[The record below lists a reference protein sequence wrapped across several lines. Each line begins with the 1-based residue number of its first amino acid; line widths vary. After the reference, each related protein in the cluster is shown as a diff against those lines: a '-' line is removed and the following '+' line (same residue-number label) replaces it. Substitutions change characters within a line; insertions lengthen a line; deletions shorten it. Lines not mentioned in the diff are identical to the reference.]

1 MDRRESLKSLLAGTA
16 GAGLLL
22 AGCNPELSEETQKAI
37 SKGTSNYGRTPKEA
51 AHDATLNA
59 QQYFNAHEMSTL
71 GVLTALILPNNGT
84 HKSAA
89 EVGVPEFIEFMA
101 KEVPSFQLTLRG
113 GLAWL
118 DHESNTR
125 FGSAFK
131 DAPETNQHEL
141 LEPISFPNLDVP
153 SSQRPLQVQF
163 FSLVRNL
170 TCTGYFTS
178 EEGIKD
184 LGYQGNQPNVWDG
197 VPQEVLDQH
206 GVAYDPEWIAH
217 CVDQSQRNV
226 TAEWDGDGNLLS

>member
-22 AGCNPELSEETQKAI
+22 AGCNPELSVETQKAI

-206 GVAYDPEWIAH
+206 GVAYDPEWIAR

>member
-22 AGCNPELSEETQKAI
+22 AGCNPEFSEETQKMI
-37 SKGTSNYGRTPKEA
+37 TKGTSNYGRTPKEA
-51 AHDATLNA
+51 AHDAALNA

-125 FGSAFK
+125 FGAAFK
-131 DAPETNQHEL
+131 DAPEINQHEL
-141 LEPISFPNLDVP
+141 LEPISYPDLDVP

-197 VPQEVLDQH
+197 IPQEVLDQH
-206 GVAYDPEWIAH
+206 GVAYDPEWIAR

-226 TAEWDGDGNLLS
+226 TAEWDGDGNLLT

>member
-1 MDRRESLKSLLAGTA
+1 
-16 GAGLLL
+16 
-22 AGCNPELSEETQKAI
+22 
-37 SKGTSNYGRTPKEA
+37 
-51 AHDATLNA
+51 
-59 QQYFNAHEMSTL
+59 MSTL

-206 GVAYDPEWIAH
+206 GVAYDPEWIAR

>member
-37 SKGTSNYGRTPKEA
+37 SKGTSNYWRTPKEA

-206 GVAYDPEWIAH
+206 GVAYDPEWIAR